1 MRPDRVFWLSLALA
15 GCSRTP
21 VPSGS
26 TSAAASSS
34 ASPVAIG
41 KPKSTSAKSAPKSRP
56 RIGALDARVYVRSR
70 PSATSAEIGVV
81 HVGDSIELKTNQP
94 AGTNGCIRGWY
105 SVEPE
110 GFVCLDETT
119 TLDVKGHPFM
129 AAKRAHRGKFDTALP
144 FRWAESRET
153 PLYRKLP
160 TLEDMRGSEYEL
172 DRHLARVSSLA
183 KLLGSGETPKRIHR
197 SLLDVDVRPASG
209 RMPDFFAADAYSPW
223 AGVHMPYDKRPRVK
237 TVPPRSAIA
246 FTDEFTASGRSWVL
260 TDELLV
266 APKDKLAIFQPSSFE
281 GVHID
286 GERVRLP
293 IVFVRVDARQK
304 FRLVLEPSD
313 GVEARLPTTSGYV
326 RANFGETS
334 SPARIDDENDPLF
347 GFLRDERKGVIEEVP
362 NESFPRLSTL
372 GLTGRVRRQKGIRY
386 LETSEKGRWIREV
399 DATVVQAQAPRGF
412 SLEKGEKWIDVSIF
426 SGTLVAYE
434 GDRAVFATLISPGAN
449 GYKRIDGENAKY
461 TTPTGTFRIEWKHLS
476 TTMMPHPD
484 RPSYYLSEVPFTQFF
499 HMPFAF
505 HAAYWHDRFGEP
517 KSGGCVNL
525 SPVDAKWLFGWT
537 SPALPE
543 GWHAVRSGDGRGQG
557 TLVRVR

>member
-1 MRPDRVFWLSLALA
+1 MRPDRVFWLSLALF

-21 VPSGS
+21 VPTG
-26 TSAAASSS
+26 AAPAEPSS
-34 ASPVAIG
+34 ASPVSIA
-41 KPKSTSAKSAPKSRP
+41 KPKSIGAKPATKQRP

-81 HVGDSIELKTNQP
+81 HVGDSIELKSDE
-94 AGTNGCIRGWY
+94 AVGTNGCTRGWY
-105 SVEPE
+105 EVVPE

-129 AAKRAHRGKFDTALP
+129 AAKRSHRGKFDTALP

-153 PLYRKLP
+153 PLYRKVP
-160 TLEDMRGSEYEL
+160 TLAEMRSSEYEIE
-172 DRHLARVSSLA
+172 RHLARVDGLA
-183 KLLGSGETPKRIHR
+183 KLLAKGETPKRIHR
-197 SLLDVDVRPASG
+197 SLVDVDVRPASAT
-209 RMPDFFAADAYSPW
+209 MPAIFDGDAYSPW
-223 AGVHMPYDKRPRVK
+223 ASVHMPYDKRPRVK

-246 FTDEFTASGRSWVL
+246 FTGEFTANGRSWVL
-260 TDELLV
+260 TNDLLV
-266 APKDKLAIFQPSSFE
+266 APKDKLAIFEPSSFQ

-293 IVFVRVDARQK
+293 IVFVRGDARQK
-304 FRLVLEPSD
+304 FKLMLEPSD
-313 GVEARLPTTSGYV
+313 GVEARLPEKGGYV
-326 RANFGETS
+326 TVGFGETS

-347 GFLRDERKGVIEEVP
+347 GFLRDERKGAIEEVS

-372 GLTGRVRRQKGIRY
+372 GLTGRVRRQKGVRY
-386 LETSEKGRWIREV
+386 LETSEKGRWIREG

-412 SLEKGEKWIDVSIF
+412 PLAKGEKWIDVSIF

-525 SPVDAKWLFGWT
+525 SPVDAKWLFDWT
-537 SPALPE
+537 SPVLPE
-543 GWHAVRSGDGRGQG
+543 GWHAVRSGDGRGPG